1 MEVKIEMKNSYIKPD
16 FSLAPIALAAGPG
29 SACAADL
36 ETVASVFGIDV
47 DALKSP
53 SAFAASEGCATPFDI
68 EYFCKF
74 SSVSFAGS
82 TSVFG
87 S

>member
-1 MEVKIEMKNSYIKPD
+1 MEVKIEMKNSYIKPG
-16 FSLAPIALAAGPG
+16 FRLAPIALAASPG

-36 ETVASVFGIDV
+36 ETVASIFGIDA
-47 DALKSP
+47 DALKDP
-53 SAFAASEGCATPFDI
+53 AAFAASEGCAKPFDI
-68 EYFCKF
+68 EFFCKF

>member
-16 FSLAPIALAAGPG
+16 FSLAPIALAAG

-36 ETVASVFGIDV
+36 ETVASVFGIDAE
-47 DALKSP
+47 ALKSP
-53 SAFAASEGCATPFDI
+53 TAFAASEGCATPFDI